1 MYTHIKVNVQWN
13 AKQTVNITRRFVYYL
28 VKIADTNVR
37 KNIATLLKFSLKA
50 NGSTSFKSTTLH
62 QMCAC
67 SNQVTNELPY
77 RAGTPYNDQTTP
89 IRPIC
94 LEIRTA
100 SINIIIIFK

>member
-13 AKQTVNITRRFVYYL
+13 AKQTVNITRRFAYYL

-37 KNIATLLKFSLKA
+37 KIIATLLKFSMKES
-50 NGSTSFKSTTLH
+50 GRTSFKSTTLL
-62 QMCAC
+62 QTCAC

-77 RAGTPYNDQTTP
+77 RTGTSYNDQTTP

-100 SINIIIIFK
+100 SINVIIIFK